1 MPTGSIR
8 LSMRRMR
15 TRRGLPAPHMREMK
29 RRPLHA
35 LIVFTLLA
43 AAPAAAQ
50 DYPYSILK
58 PEPGAPPRHK
68 PQPQPEPWL
77 PPKYQSP
84 RSERPSRAVPR
95 ELPAAPRAQVPP
107 AIVVP
112 ETGRVLPNMRTLSPS
127 GPNGT
132 ETGQDRA
139 MRCAHQ
145 LGASGA
151 DAGNPAAYLG
161 SCVNQ

>member
-1 MPTGSIR
+1 
-8 LSMRRMR
+8 
-15 TRRGLPAPHMREMK
+15 MK

-35 LIVFTLLA
+35 LIVLALLGVA
-43 AAPAAAQ
+43 TPAAAQ

-84 RSERPSRAVPR
+84 RSAPQPHTPPSQLAP
-95 ELPAAPRAQVPP
+95 APRAQVPP

-112 ETGRVLPNMRTLSPS
+112 ETGRVLPNMPTLSPS
-127 GPNGT
+127 GPNGI

-145 LGASGA
+145 LGAYGA
-151 DAGNPAAYLG
+151 DAGNPSAYLG

>member
-1 MPTGSIR
+1 MQRRVVTVLLIAMAMPN
-8 LSMRRMR
+8 LA
-15 TRRGLPAPHMREMK
+15 LPAR
-29 RRPLHA
+29 
-35 LIVFTLLA
+35 
-43 AAPAAAQ
+43 AQ
-50 DYPYSILK
+50 SLDDPYNIIA
-58 PEPGAPPRHK
+58 PEPGRR
-68 PQPQPEPWL
+68 PQPKPEPWL
-77 PPKYQSP
+77 PPKYETP
-84 RSERPSRAVPR
+84 RSERLNRAPPP
-95 ELPAAPRAQVPP
+95 ELPAAPRVDVPP
-107 AIVVP
+107 AIMVP

-145 LGASGA
+145 LGAYGA

>member
-1 MPTGSIR
+1 MKEPLR
-8 LSMRRMR
+8 LV
-15 TRRGLPAPHMREMK
+15 LV
-29 RRPLHA
+29 A
-35 LIVFTLLA
+35 LALLA
-43 AAPAAAQ
+43 AGAPAVAQ

-58 PEPGAPPRHK
+58 PEPGAPPHHK

-84 RSERPSRAVPR
+84 RSAERAPPPSQV
-95 ELPAAPRAQVPP
+95 LPPAPRGRVPP

-112 ETGRVLPNMRTLSPS
+112 ETGRVLPNLPTLSPS
-127 GPNGT
+127 GPNGM

-145 LGASGA
+145 LGVYGA
-151 DAGNPAAYLG
+151 DAGNPSAYLG

>member
-1 MPTGSIR
+1 MTVTIL
-8 LSMRRMR
+8 LS
-15 TRRGLPAPHMREMK
+15 
-29 RRPLHA
+29 A
-35 LIVFTLLA
+35 LLG
-43 AAPAAAQ
+43 AAPLAYAQ
-50 DYPYSILK
+50 TLDNPYSILK
-58 PEPGAPPRHK
+58 PEPGAPPHHK

-84 RSERPSRAVPR
+84 RSAERVPPPSQVLPPAPR
-95 ELPAAPRAQVPP
+95 ERVPP

-139 MRCAHQ
+139 ARCAHQ
-145 LGASGA
+145 LGVYGA

>member
-1 MPTGSIR
+1 
-8 LSMRRMR
+8 
-15 TRRGLPAPHMREMK
+15 MK
-29 RRPLHA
+29 RRVITA
-35 LIVFTLLA
+35 LLA
-43 AAPAAAQ
+43 VAVLGHTLPALAQ
-50 DYPYSILK
+50 SLDDPYNIIA
-58 PEPGAPPRHK
+58 PEPGRRA
-68 PQPQPEPWL
+68 QPQPEPWL

-84 RSERPSRAVPR
+84 RSERLYRPPQPQ
-95 ELPAAPRAQVPP
+95 LQPAPRADVPP

-145 LGASGA
+145 LGVYGA
-151 DAGNPAAYLG
+151 DAGNPSAYLG

>member
-1 MPTGSIR
+1 MGVVA
-8 LSMRRMR
+8 LAFLAA
-15 TRRGLPAPHMREMK
+15 GLPA
-29 RRPLHA
+29 
-35 LIVFTLLA
+35 T
-43 AAPAAAQ
+43 AQ
-50 DYPYSILK
+50 DDSYSIMK
-58 PEPGAPPRHK
+58 PEPGRRA
-68 PQPQPEPWL
+68 QPQPEPWL

-84 RSERPSRAVPR
+84 RGERLYRPPQPQ
-95 ELPAAPRAQVPP
+95 LPAAPRAEVPP

-145 LGASGA
+145 LGAYGA

>member
-1 MPTGSIR
+1 MV
-8 LSMRRMR
+8 LV
-15 TRRGLPAPHMREMK
+15 
-29 RRPLHA
+29 A
-35 LIVFTLLA
+35 LAVIA

-50 DYPYSILK
+50 DGSYTIMK
-58 PEPGAPPRHK
+58 
-68 PQPQPEPWL
+68 PEPWL

-84 RSERPSRAVPR
+84 RSAEQVPPPSHVLPPAPR
-95 ELPAAPRAQVPP
+95 ERVPP

-112 ETGRVLPNMRTLSPS
+112 QTGRVLPNLPTLSPS

-139 MRCAHQ
+139 ARCAHQ
-145 LGASGA
+145 LGVYGA

>member
-1 MPTGSIR
+1 
-8 LSMRRMR
+8 L
-15 TRRGLPAPHMREMK
+15 
-29 RRPLHA
+29 
-35 LIVFTLLA
+35 
-43 AAPAAAQ
+43 
-50 DYPYSILK
+50 
-58 PEPGAPPRHK
+58 
-68 PQPQPEPWL
+68 QP
-77 PPKYQSP
+77 
-84 RSERPSRAVPR
+84 
-95 ELPAAPRAQVPP
+95 APRADVPP

-145 LGASGA
+145 LGVYGA
-151 DAGNPAAYLG
+151 DAGNPSAYLG